1 MSFLFLV
8 YDNKGLTA
16 YYRIDTGFG
25 QGDFGV
31 LGGKKTAHYAP
42 FFSLNRPKYSS
53 NISPSV

>member
-31 LGGKKTAHYAP
+31 LGGKKRRITHRFYH
-42 FFSLNRPKYSS
+42 
-53 NISPSV
+53 